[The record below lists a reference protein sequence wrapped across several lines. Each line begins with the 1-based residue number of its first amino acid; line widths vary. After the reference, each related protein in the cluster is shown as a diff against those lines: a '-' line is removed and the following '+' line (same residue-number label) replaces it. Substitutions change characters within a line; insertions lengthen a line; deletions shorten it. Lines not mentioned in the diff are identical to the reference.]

1 MPCVVSY
8 LLLASWSILR
18 GAAAFTLDLSIE
30 TIYGRIDPSMNGHV
44 AGSLI
49 LRRRLPL
56 FDSEF
61 KILSLINKC
70 KPV

>member
-1 MPCVVSY
+1 MPSFVSY

-18 GAAAFTLDLSIE
+18 GAAAFTLDLSRP
-30 TIYGRIDPSMNGHV
+30 YGRIDPSMNGHV

-56 FDSEF
+56 FDNEF
-61 KILSLINKC
+61 KILSLINKR